1 MAINPYVPATAT
13 GNGVQVDFSFTF
25 PYLNQLHVKASIN
38 GTLTTAFTFFST
50 NVLRFS
56 VAPAAGAV
64 VLIFRETPADALA
77 AVIQPGGPIPVVG
90 LNQNFLQGLYYTQEA
105 PTLAYIDAQDA
116 LKVSKSGDTMS
127 GVLAMGGNKITSL
140 ASPTADTDAA
150 SKIYVDNT
158 YTGTPGFT
166 QDGTGAVTRSWSSK
180 LKDVVSVKDFGAV
193 GDGVADDT
201 AEIQAA
207 VDSMSAGSSLYFPGG
222 TYLVTGIQL
231 SGTLQNKTGL
241 SFVSES
247 AVIKLANGITN
258 KNTAEIVSGSDYLIS
273 GLTFKG
279 NKGTVTTTGTDA
291 SYRYFNAL
299 YVGAVAGKTL
309 SNVKIEYC
317 SFDDAPYCG
326 LMAGSGPVEPAAILP
341 GVDSLSVN
349 GCSFTGNEVGVAGGA
364 QRSSTYTGN
373 TFTDNDIYG
382 ILIDVA
388 STSVSVT
395 GNSIDNLSIAGGI
408 NSCLFAYNA
417 DYVSF
422 TNNTCTGGKLGILL
436 DSGSNFCTISGNTCF
451 GQTTNSIRVVSST
464 HTTVSGNTVKNA
476 GQAGIYLGVAS
487 TQCTVVGN
495 VVADSGFDNI
505 ICDTISA
512 ISLVGNVLTGA
523 NGSGILFSSCT
534 WVSASN
540 NTCLNNNVNNGDSFS
555 SGIRLNSTTASR
567 ITDNFCTDTQGV
579 KTQNYGIREEGTAN
593 QNYYAGNYLAGNK
606 TANRSLIGANNVF
619 IGHPGSEA
627 IVNVS
632 GGSAAAPGLS
642 FIASPTSGLYRSGTD
657 DVGVTVAGNVS
668 AVLRSVSGAVNYPVI
683 RSGATDNIDIFSEG
697 SSANINTNISC
708 KGSTG
713 SVVLRSGNSAAVVI
727 ATQGG
732 LGFQGSAAIAKPT
745 VTGSRGANAAL
756 ASLLTALANYG
767 LITDSTS

>member
-1 MAINPYVPATAT
+1 MAINPYVPSTVTA
-13 GNGVQVDFSFTF
+13 NGTQIDFSFTF
-25 PYLNQLHVKASIN
+25 PYLARSHVKVTIN
-38 GTLTTAFTFFST
+38 GILTTAFSFLSA

-56 VAPAAGAV
+56 VAPAAGTKV
-64 VLIFRETPADALA
+64 VIFRETPSDTLVS
-77 AVIQPGGPIPVVG
+77 VIQPGGPLPVSG
-90 LNQNFLQGLYYTQEA
+90 LNRNFLQTLYYTQEA
-105 PTLAYIDAQDA
+105 PTQTYIDAQDA

-150 SKIYVDNT
+150 SKRYVDNT

-207 VDSMSAGSSLYFPGG
+207 VDSMSAGSSLFFPGG

-279 NKGTVTTTGTDA
+279 NKGTVTTTGTDD

-364 QRSSTYTGN
+364 QRNAAYTGN
-373 TFTDNDIYG
+373 TFADNDIYG
-382 ILIDVA
+382 LLIDVN

-395 GNSIDNLSIAGGI
+395 GNTVSHLSAAGAI
-408 NSCLFAYNA
+408 NACLYAYNS
-417 DYVSF
+417 DFISF
-422 TNNTCTGGKLGILL
+422 TGNVCRGGRVGVLL
-436 DSGSNFCTISGNTCF
+436 DTGANFCTVSGNTCYA
-451 GQTTNSIRVVSST
+451 QTVNGIRAINAA
-464 HTTVSGNTVKNA
+464 HTTVSGNTVKDA
-476 GQAGIYLGVAS
+476 GQTGIYLGTVS
-487 TQCTVVGN
+487 TQCTLTGN
-495 VVADSGFDNI
+495 VVDGSGYDNI
-505 ICDTISA
+505 QCDTISA
-512 ISLVGNVLTGA
+512 VSVTGNVSTGA
-523 NGSGILFSSCT
+523 NGSGILFSSCVQ
-534 WVSASN
+534 VSASN
-540 NTCLNNNVNNGDSFS
+540 NTCLNNNRGNGDVVS
-555 SGIRLNSTTASR
+555 SGIRLSSTTASR
-567 ITDNFCTDTQGV
+567 ITDNFCSDTQGV
-579 KTQNYGIREEGTAN
+579 KTQNYGIQEDGTADA
-593 QNYYAGNYLAGNK
+593 NYYAGNYLAGNK
-606 TANRSLIGANNVF
+606 VANRSLIGATNVF

-627 IVNVS
+627 IVNVP
-632 GGSAAAPGLS
+632 GGSAVAPGLS
-642 FIASPTSGLYRSGTD
+642 FINSPASGLYRATTN
-657 DVGVTVAGNVS
+657 DVGVTANGAIS
-668 AVLRSVSGAVNYPVI
+668 TLLRSVPGAVNYPVI
-683 RSGATDNIDIFSEG
+683 RSGSTANIDILAEG
-697 SSANINTNISC
+697 TATDINTNISC
-708 KGSTG
+708 KGSGG
-713 SVVLRSGNSAAVVI
+713 SVVLRSGNGAAVVI

-756 ASLLTALANYG
+756 ASLLTALAAYG